1 MQLINPRNISVE
13 EKVAGRS
20 AKIVFEP
27 LERGYGTTMGNSLR
41 RMLLSSLPGAA
52 VTSVVFDGVS
62 HEYDTIKGVREDVMD
77 IILSLKELD
86 IRMEGDEPASISLDV
101 KGSAV
106 ITAGDVKCPAG
117 LMVLNPELVLAHQND
132 DGHLKVEAIVEK
144 GRGYDAAS
152 EREVEDRAVGS
163 LLVDAS
169 FSPINQVATRVES
182 ARVGQRTDYD
192 KLIMDVETNG
202 SITPKEAINEAA
214 LILEVFVDFSAVTV
228 VDVEDTS
235 TEELEELLVQPIEHL
250 DLSVRSM
257 NCLKSDDVFRV
268 GDLVQRSE
276 QEMLRTPNFGR
287 KSLNEIKEVLEHMGL
302 ELGMDLP
309 NWPPQEDALPPIEDI
324 PLEDAPIEDV
334 LVEDALAEDA
344 LVEDVQ
350 IKKIPAED

>member
-13 EKVAGRS
+13 ETVAGHA

-27 LERGYGTTMGNSLR
+27 LERGYGTTFGNTLR

-52 VTSVVFDGVS
+52 VTSVIFDGIS
-62 HEYDTIKGVREDVMD
+62 HEYATIKGVREDVMD
-77 IILSLKELD
+77 IILTLKELD
-86 IRMEGDEPASISLDV
+86 IRMESDDAATISLDV
-101 KGSAV
+101 KGASV
-106 ITAGDVKCPAG
+106 VTAGDIKCPAG
-117 LMVLNPELVLAHQND
+117 LMILNPELVLAHLND
-132 DGHLKVEAIVEK
+132 DGHMKVEATVQK

-152 EREVEDRAVGS
+152 ERHVEERAVGS

-169 FSPINQVATRVES
+169 FSPITRVATRVES

-192 KLIMDVETNG
+192 KLIMEIETNG
-202 SITPKEAINEAA
+202 SISPEEAINEAA
-214 LILEVFVDFSAVTV
+214 RIIKQQLAVFIDFTQVTV
-228 VDVEDTS
+228 VAVEDNS
-235 TEELEELLVQPIEHL
+235 SEELEELLVQPIEHL

-287 KSLNEIKEVLEHMGL
+287 KSLNEIKEVLENMGL

-309 NWPPQEDALPPIEDI
+309 NWPPLEESEA
-324 PLEDAPIEDV
+324 PLED
-334 LVEDALAEDA
+334 VE
-344 LVEDVQ
+344 
-350 IKKIPAED
+350 

>member
-13 EKVAGRS
+13 EKIAGRS

-27 LERGYGTTMGNSLR
+27 LERGYGTTFGNSLR

-52 VTSVVFDGVS
+52 VTSVIFDGVS

-77 IILSLKELD
+77 IILTLKELD
-86 IRMEGDEPASISLDV
+86 IRMEGDEAATISLDV
-101 KGSAV
+101 KGAAV
-106 ITAGDVKCPAG
+106 ITAADIQCPAG
-117 LMVLNPELVLAHQND
+117 LMVLNPELVLAHQNE
-132 DGHLKVEAIVEK
+132 DGHLKVEAVVEK

-152 EREVEDRAVGS
+152 EREVEDRPVGS

-169 FSPINQVATRVES
+169 FSPINRVATRVES

-192 KLIMDVETNG
+192 KLIMEVETNG
-202 SITPKEAINEAA
+202 SISPEEAINEAA
-214 LILEVFVDFSAVTV
+214 KIIKQQLAVFIDFSN
-228 VDVEDTS
+228 VDVVEVEDHS
-235 TEELEELLVQPIEHL
+235 SEQLEELLVQPIEHL

-287 KSLNEIKEVLEHMGL
+287 KSLNEIKEVLENMGL

-309 NWPPQEDALPPIEDI
+309 NWPPQEDAE
-324 PLEDAPIEDV
+324 AP
-334 LVEDALAEDA
+334 
-344 LVEDVQ
+344 VEDV
-350 IKKIPAED
+350 E